1 MGWVGSSVHSS
12 GLLHSGLKLL
22 SVLLLFCGHTKD
34 APVVSTL
41 WGRHDTELT
50 PLPILDN
57 SDAKK
62 LIFLLS

>member
-1 MGWVGSSVHSS
+1 M
-12 GLLHSGLKLL
+12 L